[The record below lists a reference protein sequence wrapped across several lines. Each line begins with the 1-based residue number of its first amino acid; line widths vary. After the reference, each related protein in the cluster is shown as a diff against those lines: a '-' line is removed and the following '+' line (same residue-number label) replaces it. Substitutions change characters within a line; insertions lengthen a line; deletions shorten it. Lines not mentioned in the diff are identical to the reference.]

1 MNGFLVLI
9 RHQMDDIPAAL
20 LPNRH
25 LAEGAASTIDPM
37 APEHVRE
44 VFKTDASTP
53 ICVCIV
59 EFRDGRPVSCDRVRN
74 LTGEKAEA

>member
-1 MNGFLVLI
+1 MNGFLVLV

-37 APEHVRE
+37 APEHVRS

-59 EFRDGRPVSCDRVRN
+59 EYRDGWPVSCDRVRN

>member
-20 LPNRH
+20 LSNRH
-25 LAEGAASTIDPM
+25 VAEGAASTIDPM

-44 VFKTDASTP
+44 VMDTDASTP

-59 EFRDGRPVSCDRVRN
+59 EYRDGWPVSCDVVRD
-74 LTGEKAEA
+74 LQKEAV